1 MGVAEL
7 KEILKQNGRKTTG
20 VKQELLERLIEFRA
34 QEAEVVRVPIPM
46 RNLSEQELL
55 ALQKLELPQS

>member
-34 QEAEVVRVPIPM
+34 QEAEVVRVSIPM

>member
-1 MGVAEL
+1 
-7 KEILKQNGRKTTG
+7 
-20 VKQELLERLIEFRA
+20 LERLNEFRA
-34 QEAEVVRVPIPM
+34 QEAEVVRVSIPM